1 MEFDD
6 LKPAR
11 ESAGRTLK
19 EIADR
24 TKIPIRHLRALENGR
39 LQYWPRGLYVRA
51 HARAYAQAAG
61 LDATEVVSIAERLI
75 EDLDREAQSRMP
87 ADRSRPVSRWWQAVD
102 IRAWVIRA

>member
-51 HARAYAQAAG
+51 HARAYAEAARI
-61 LDATEVVSIAERLI
+61 DQDEVVSIAERLI
-75 EDLDREAQSRMP
+75 DDLDREAQSRLP
-87 ADRSRPVSRWWQAVD
+87 AERPRMVSRWWQAMDVRAWL
-102 IRAWVIRA
+102 IRA